1 MTKKRKKSFYQIT
14 QERYAMAA
22 EIMDLREEV
31 REILSEPKNVI
42 QVHFPVRR
50 DNGKLELFRGYRVQH
65 NNILGPYKGGIRY
78 HPQISMDE
86 VAALAAMMTF
96 KCGLVALPLGG
107 AKGGVQVNPH
117 DLSPTEHM
125 RLTRR
130 FTHALATNIGA
141 TYDIPAPDLGT
152 NAQTMNWIMD
162 TYSNT
167 VGFSGRDLHYG
178 VVTGKSISCGGS
190 LGREK
195 ATGQGLVY
203 LVEEWA
209 RLEKFDLSHAT
220 YILQGFGNV
229 GSNAARLL
237 NQFGAQCIA
246 VMDHRGAI
254 ANPKGIPIHDLIR
267 FTTEKGTVVGFE
279 NTEKISTE
287 DFWSMKADI
296 AIPAAIENQIDE
308 KVASTMNVRLVAE
321 GANGPVT
328 IEGNQILVDK
338 GVDILPDL
346 LANAGGVIV
355 SYFEWT
361 QNKTNDRWDLEEVD
375 AKLKKRILRSY
386 QAARAAQARHK
397 TSIRIACYIVAC
409 ERLQAAY
416 DDRGIFP

>member
-1 MTKKRKKSFYQIT
+1 MKKKSFYQVT
-14 QERYAMAA
+14 RDRYHKAA
-22 EIMDLREEV
+22 EIMDLKPDV

-78 HPQISMDE
+78 HPQVSTDE

-96 KCGLVALPLGG
+96 KCALVALPLGG
-107 AKGGVQVNPH
+107 AKGGVQVDPH
-117 DLSPTEHM
+117 SLSETEHM

-130 FTHALATNIGA
+130 FTHALGTNIGA

-152 NAQTMNWIMD
+152 NARTMNWMMD

-167 VGFSGRDLHYG
+167 VGFAGRELHYG
-178 VVTGKSISCGGS
+178 VVTGKTISCGGS

-195 ATGQGLVY
+195 ATGQGLVF

-209 RLEKFDLSHAT
+209 RLNKFDLANST

-229 GSNAARLL
+229 GSNAARLM
-237 NQFGAQCIA
+237 NQSGARCVA
-246 VMDHRGAI
+246 VMDHHGAI
-254 ANPKGIPIHDLIR
+254 TNPKGLPVHDLIR
-267 FTTEKGTVVGFE
+267 YSTETGSIVGFDASE
-279 NTEKISTE
+279 PVSKE
-287 DFWSMKADI
+287 DFWSIEADI

-308 KVASTMNVRLVAE
+308 EVASRMRVKLVAE
-321 GANGPVT
+321 GANGPLT
-328 IEGNQILVDK
+328 PEGNQVLVDR

-361 QNKTNDRWDLEEVD
+361 QNKNNDRWDLEEVD

-386 QAARAAQARHK
+386 LAARAAQARHK
-397 TSIRIACYIVAC
+397 TNIRIACYIVAC